1 MIELLLLITVVA
13 KVFLPVPHQIL
24 CCIRRRS
31 VLLSSSQS
39 SQLRILQFCIIEL
52 FGVNRATGSFLFIG
66 LYIFSFILQTQHM
79 RTTFGCLKIKVF
91 LYRQNIKCCPCCCC
105 FSVIKVLVGEIR
117 SRNLVTTLSTFKSFA
132 QDKFA
137 NISDQFASIGDSQ
150 AKRPQKWKF
159 FTSYPASSKQPDGTI
174 FN

>member
-39 SQLRILQFCIIEL
+39 SQLCSLQFCIIEL

-66 LYIFSFILQTQHM
+66 LYIFSFTLQTQHM
-79 RTTFGCLKIKVF
+79 RTAFGCLKIKVF
-91 LYRQNIKCCPCCCC
+91 LYRQNIKCFPCCCC

-137 NISDQFASIGDSQ
+137 NISGQFASIGDSQ
-150 AKRPQKWKF
+150 AKRPQKQKF

>member
-1 MIELLLLITVVA
+1 MIKLLLLITVVA
-13 KVFLPVPHQIL
+13 KVFLLVPHQIL

-39 SQLRILQFCIIEL
+39 SQLRSLQFCIIEL

-79 RTTFGCLKIKVF
+79 RTAFGCLKIKVF
-91 LYRQNIKCCPCCCC
+91 LYRQNIKCFPCCCC

-137 NISDQFASIGDSQ
+137 NISGQFASVGDSQ
-150 AKRPQKWKF
+150 AKRPQKQKF
-159 FTSYPASSKQPDGTI
+159 FISYPASSKQPDGTI

>member
-1 MIELLLLITVVA
+1 MIKLLLLITVVA

-39 SQLRILQFCIIEL
+39 SQLRSLLFCIIEL

-79 RTTFGCLKIKVF
+79 RTAFGCLKIKVF
-91 LYRQNIKCCPCCCC
+91 LYRQNIKCFPCCCC
-105 FSVIKVLVGEIR
+105 FSVIKVVVGEIR

-137 NISDQFASIGDSQ
+137 NISGQFASVGDSQ
-150 AKRPQKWKF
+150 AKRPQKQKF
-159 FTSYPASSKQPDGTI
+159 FISYPASSKQPDGTI

>member
-1 MIELLLLITVVA
+1 MIKLLLLITVVA
-13 KVFLPVPHQIL
+13 KVFLLVPHQIL

-39 SQLRILQFCIIEL
+39 SQLRSLQFCIIEL

-66 LYIFSFILQTQHM
+66 LYIFSFTLQTQHM
-79 RTTFGCLKIKVF
+79 RTAFGCLKIKVF
-91 LYRQNIKCCPCCCC
+91 LYRQNIKCCPRCCC

-137 NISDQFASIGDSQ
+137 NISGQFASIGDSQ
-150 AKRPQKWKF
+150 AKRPQKQKF